1 MSGRFGHV
9 DRDCTRGRIDPL
21 GLVAIG
27 VALPRR
33 AALVMLGAKKP
44 LIARRSSPS
53 ITSTTKRARCFSGS
67 HSSTDG
73 GNRNPVCRSIVRKLL
88 IRQNPSSCENQCDE
102 FYRMSLSSVKP
113 DRLLEVFDEA

>member
-44 LIARRSSPS
+44 LTLDLHGQVEHPGKDQPHVLSAALNQLFHQRLKHRIVPLVHSWIS
-53 ITSTTKRARCFSGS
+53 IGVS
-67 HSSTDG
+67 
-73 GNRNPVCRSIVRKLL
+73 
-88 IRQNPSSCENQCDE
+88 
-102 FYRMSLSSVKP
+102 
-113 DRLLEVFDEA
+113 